1 MARKQRVRLQRRAK
15 AKSKGKTARRSP
27 EAMLAELKARFRE
40 IGDLSAASSVLNW
53 DQSTY
58 MPAGGADARGRQ
70 VAMLSQLAHERL
82 VAPAVGRLVEALIP
96 YGEGLPHG
104 SDDAGIIRTARRE
117 YEKAIKVPADYVA
130 RASANSSASYQ
141 AWTQARPA
149 NDFKRMVPYLEKTLE
164 LSREYAGFFA
174 PYAHI
179 ADPLIDDADEGMTTA
194 AIRKLFGELKRGLVP
209 LLDAIC
215 AQPEIDDSC
224 LRQDYPKSAQ
234 LDFAK
239 LAAAQLGYDFTRG
252 RLDLTHHPFCT
263 RFSSGD
269 VRITTRVNEKDLG
282 DAFFST
288 VHESG
293 HAMYEQGVDAALAAT
308 PAGHGVSAGVH
319 ESQSRLWEN
328 IVARSRGFWE
338 YFYPSLRQRFSA
350 QLSSVP
356 LDSFHRAI
364 NKVARSLI
372 RTDADEVSYNLHIML
387 RFDLELRMLDGK
399 LAVKDLPEA
408 WRAAMQADLGVAPPD
423 DRDGCLQDVHWYS
436 GAIGGA
442 FQSYTIGNIL
452 AAQFFTAALKAHP
465 EIPGEIAVGRFGT
478 LHGWL
483 RDNVYRHGA
492 KFPPHELIKR
502 ATGAALRMQ
511 PYLGYLGEKYGA
523 LYRMSPALD
532 QIASS

>member
-1 MARKQRVRLQRRAK
+1 VARKQRARPERRAK
-15 AKSKGKTARRSP
+15 TQAKSKTVRARRSP
-27 EAMLAELKARFRE
+27 EAMLAELKTRFRE
-40 IGDLSAASSVLNW
+40 ISDLSAASSVLHW
-53 DQSTY
+53 DQATF
-58 MPAGGADARGRQ
+58 MPPGGADARGRQ
-70 VAMLSQLAHERL
+70 VAMLSQLAHKRL
-82 VAPAVGRLVEALIP
+82 VAPAVGRLIEALIP
-96 YGEGLPHG
+96 YGETLPHT
-104 SDDAGIIRTARRE
+104 SDDAGVIRTARRDF
-117 YEKAIKVPADYVA
+117 EKAIKVPADYVA
-130 RASANSSASYQ
+130 RASAHSSASYQ

-149 NDFKRMVPYLEKTLE
+149 NDFKRMVPFLETTLD
-164 LSREYAGFFA
+164 LSRQYAGFFA

-194 AIRKLFGELKRGLVP
+194 SIRKLFAELKRGLVP

-215 AQPEIDDSC
+215 QQPAADDSC
-224 LRQDYPKSAQ
+224 LRR
-234 LDFAK
+234 DFAEFGQ
-239 LAAAQLGYDFTRG
+239 LEFARLTAERLGYDFKRG

-263 RFSSGD
+263 KFSAGD
-269 VRITTRVNEKDLG
+269 VRITTRVNDNDLG

-293 HAMYEQGVDAALAAT
+293 HAMYEQGIDAALAAT

-338 YFYPSLRQRFSA
+338 YFYPSLQQRFPD
-350 QLSSVP
+350 QLAGVP
-356 LDSFHRAI
+356 LDAFHRAI

-387 RFDLELRMLDGK
+387 RCDLELQLLEGK
-399 LAVKDLPEA
+399 LAVKDIPEA
-408 WRAAMQADLGVAPPD
+408 WRAAMAADLGIVPPD

-452 AAQFFTAALKAHP
+452 AVQFHAAACNAHP
-465 EIPGEIAVGRFGT
+465 EIPHDIACGAFAT

-483 RDNVYRHGA
+483 QENLYRHGA
-492 KFPPHELIKR
+492 KFPPNELIKR
-502 ATGAALRMQ
+502 STGSALNMK
-511 PYLGYLGEKYGA
+511 PYLGYLREKYGA
-523 LYRMSPALD
+523 LYRLPA
-532 QIASS
+532 ATG

>member
-1 MARKQRVRLQRRAK
+1 VARKQRARPHRRAK
-15 AKSKGKTARRSP
+15 AKGKTARTRRSP
-27 EAMLAELKARFRE
+27 EAMLAELKGRFRE
-40 IGDLSAASSVLNW
+40 ISDLSSASSVLHW
-53 DQSTY
+53 DQTTY
-58 MPAGGADARGRQ
+58 MPPGGAEARGRQ
-70 VAMLSQLAHERL
+70 VAMLSQLVHERL
-82 VAPAVGRLVEALIP
+82 VAPAVGRLIEALMP
-96 YGEGLPHG
+96 YGESLPRG
-104 SDDAGIIRTARRE
+104 SDDAGIIRTAQRD

-130 RASANSSASYQ
+130 RASAHNSASYQ

-149 NDFKRMVPYLEKTLE
+149 NDFKRMVPYLDKTLE

-194 AIRKLFGELKRGLVP
+194 AIRKLFAELKRGLVP
-209 LLDAIC
+209 LLNAIC
-215 AQPEIDDSC
+215 AQPETNDSC
-224 LRQDYPKSAQ
+224 LRQDYPKPSQ
-234 LDFAK
+234 LEFAR
-239 LAAAQLGYDFTRG
+239 LAAERLGYDFKRG

-263 RFSSGD
+263 RFSAGD
-269 VRITTRVNEKDLG
+269 VRITTRVNENDLG

-293 HAMYEQGVDAALAAT
+293 HAMYEQGVDAVLAAT

-338 YFYPSLRQRFSA
+338 YFYPSLQKRFPG
-350 QLSSVP
+350 QLSAVA
-356 LDSFHRAI
+356 LDAFHRAI

-387 RFDLELRMLDGK
+387 RFDLELRLLEGK

-408 WRAAMQADLGVAPPD
+408 WRAAMQEDLGIAPPD

-452 AAQFFTAALKAHP
+452 AAQFYAAACNAHP
-465 EIPGEIAVGRFGT
+465 EIADDIARGEFAT

-483 RDNVYRHGA
+483 QGNLYQHGA
-492 KFPPHELIKR
+492 KFPPNEIIKR
-502 ATGAALRMQ
+502 TTGSPLNMK
-511 PYLGYLGEKYGA
+511 PYLGYLREKYGA
-523 LYRMSPALD
+523 LYLLPSAPG
-532 QIASS
+532 